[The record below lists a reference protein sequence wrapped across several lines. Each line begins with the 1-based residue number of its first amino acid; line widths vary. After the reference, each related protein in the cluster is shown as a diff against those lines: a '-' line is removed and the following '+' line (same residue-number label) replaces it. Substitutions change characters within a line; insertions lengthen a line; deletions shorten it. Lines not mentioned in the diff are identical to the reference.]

1 MAMTA
6 TATATDSREA
16 QDRRLWK
23 RDMMAQS
30 IRHPRLVEDR
40 PSMHTTEE
48 DAAIE
53 DAAIEEAA
61 SRHAWDMQ
69 FNGWL

>member
-1 MAMTA
+1 MAMMTT
-6 TATATDSREA
+6 TATATDSRDA

-53 DAAIEEAA
+53 EAA